1 MVGQGGKL
9 LGDGIASRQRVSF
22 PSAIIFGSRLSL
34 TMPFGVGM
42 TNGGLSDESNEHRLG
57 RSVPVCVG
65 SGATASNCPGGA
77 RFAATRPLAGRDLRL
92 NSPSGLLRGT
102 HPEIWPKRR
111 PDVGKS

>member
-42 TNGGLSDESNEHRLG
+42 TM
-57 RSVPVCVG
+57 VG
-65 SGATASNCPGGA
+65 YRTRATSTA
-77 RFAATRPLAGRDLRL
+77 LV
-92 NSPSGLLRGT
+92 GLLLFASEAAPQPPT
-102 HPEIWPKRR
+102 VPEAPASRQLDLSR
-111 PDVGKS
+111 VVTFG